1 MNTHTPGPWVVHCMS
16 DEVPMTVPAVN
27 GRPGFEYQHFSVGD
41 SAEGSRI
48 AKIEWY
54 SFSGGFGSPSKEQC
68 EGNFRLILS
77 APELLDAC
85 VAALEL
91 LEDPDADG
99 IYADEVGSVLRS
111 AISKAK
117 GQA

>member
-1 MNTHTPGPWVVHCMS
+1 MSHTPGPWVVHCMT
-16 DEVPMTVPAVN
+16 DEAPMTVPEVN

-41 SAEGSRI
+41 CTEGRRV

-54 SFSGGFGSPSKEQC
+54 SCSGGFGSPSREQC
-68 EGNFRLILS
+68 MANFRLILT
-77 APELLDAC
+77 APELLEAC
-85 VAALEL
+85 EAALEL

-99 IYADEVGSVLRS
+99 IYADEVESVLRGVI
-111 AISKAK
+111 AKAK